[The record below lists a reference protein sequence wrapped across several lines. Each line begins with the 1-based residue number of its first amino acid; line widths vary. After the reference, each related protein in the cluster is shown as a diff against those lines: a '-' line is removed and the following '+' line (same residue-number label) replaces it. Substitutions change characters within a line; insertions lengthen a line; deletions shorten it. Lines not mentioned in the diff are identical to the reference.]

1 MMAIQLLTWIP
12 PTFCSVLFCSL
23 CNRLHRNVCFEIMY
37 VCMHMEG
44 KILSTQVKEFDF
56 GRGTFYLSVAVAE
69 LCVYLCVVVNEKNT
83 KIASARSSYIYSI

>member
-37 VCMHMEG
+37 VCIWKARFYRPKSKSLISEEEPF
-44 KILSTQVKEFDF
+44 I
-56 GRGTFYLSVAVAE
+56 YLSQ
-69 LCVYLCVVVNEKNT
+69 
-83 KIASARSSYIYSI
+83 

>member
-1 MMAIQLLTWIP
+1 
-12 PTFCSVLFCSL
+12 
-23 CNRLHRNVCFEIMY
+23 MY
-37 VCMHMEG
+37 MEG

-83 KIASARSSYIYSI
+83 NMKAARSSYIYSI